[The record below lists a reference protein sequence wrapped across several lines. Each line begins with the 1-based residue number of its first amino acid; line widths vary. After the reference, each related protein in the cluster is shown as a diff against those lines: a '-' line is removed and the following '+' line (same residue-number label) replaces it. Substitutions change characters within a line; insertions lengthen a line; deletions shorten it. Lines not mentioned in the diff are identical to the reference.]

1 MLQRIES
8 DRTYSPEAL
17 VVVGA
22 AFDRVWQLG
31 LQRMNGNDDAK
42 RALALT
48 VLRLFDQ
55 GERDPERLAE
65 IAFRE
70 WSGPDGST
78 VGNRWATGRPHARQ
92 RLKQNLPLECQ
103 S

>member
-1 MLQRIES
+1 MLHRIENE
-8 DRTYSPEAL
+8 RAYCPAAL
-17 VVVGA
+17 AVAGT
-22 AFDRVWQLG
+22 AFDRVWQFG

-42 RALALT
+42 RTLALT

-70 WSGPDGST
+70 WSGTDGST
-78 VGNRWATGRPHARQ
+78 VGNRWPTGRPYARQ
-92 RLKQNLPLECQ
+92 RLRQNLPMECQ